1 MLTEE
6 DRIRRRELEAEHS
19 RTRLEAARSGRD
31 VAAATEHVATTKR
44 QRAQATEDVEQ
55 ARTKRSRMT
64 EINPVTE
71 YLRKSWWDAGART
84 PDDDIAQDSTV
95 RRRTDR
101 NAKLHARANALPS
114 WAKLGASNDTFDT
127 GLKRVGSQED
137 LADIRSGLTAYTE
150 QATPQETGTHE
161 FSQASRRI
169 AEVDKATAMLEDD
182 ERQRSRLGALAA
194 VQKLTPAK
202 RHLEIVPRKGK
213 RRTTSHT
220 RKAKKAK
227 TKSKVVQVF
236 TDPPTG
242 TGFDS
247 RFFV

>member
-1 MLTEE
+1 M
-6 DRIRRRELEAEHS
+6 
-19 RTRLEAARSGRD
+19 
-31 VAAATEHVATTKR
+31 
-44 QRAQATEDVEQ
+44 
-55 ARTKRSRMT
+55 
-64 EINPVTE
+64 
-71 YLRKSWWDAGART
+71 
-84 PDDDIAQDSTV
+84 

-150 QATPQETGTHE
+150 QATPQETATHE